1 MAIATQICDDLV
13 TWLTTDDTVQA
24 KLQTAAD
31 GQTLTIQRKV
41 YISEDCSDIN
51 GLEILVTPGGM
62 EAGKRLRVST
72 EYGFSV
78 GVIVRAPLDMAE
90 MEDSVAT
97 LGAFADVLFVQL
109 HGYKPAAV
117 DGLRGLELRGIST
130 QSLYSVTSL
139 EEYTI
144 YDALIMLDFGY
155 WR

>member
-13 TWLTTDDTVQA
+13 TWLTTDDVVQA

-51 GLEILVTPGGM
+51 GLEILVTPGGI
-62 EAGKRLRVST
+62 EAGKKLRVST
-72 EYGFSV
+72 EYGFTV
-78 GVIVRAPLDMAE
+78 GVIVRAPLDMADRE
-90 MEDSVAT
+90 TSVAT
-97 LGAFADVLFVQL
+97 LGAFADVLFMQL
-109 HGYKPAAV
+109 HGYKPAAIE
-117 DGLRGLELRGIST
+117 GLRGIELRGLST